1 MQLTLMQ
8 CFLLSLP
15 LIEAYPLY
23 DFFHRVAGAPDSPYL
38 VDKLAD
44 LWERIPESPSKSYV
58 EKYIY
63 YHLTFPSVDDNPKL
77 APDKHLE
84 YQKYRE
90 SREYEEEKLAYHLRL
105 REFRS
110 RDPEL

>member
-8 CFLLSLP
+8 SFLLCLP
-15 LIEAYPLY
+15 LIEDYPLY
-23 DFFHRVAGAPDSPYL
+23 DFFHRVAGEPDPPYL

-63 YHLTFPSVDDNPKL
+63 YHLTFPYVDDNPKL
-77 APDKHLE
+77 APTKQKE
-84 YQKYRE
+84 YRQYQK
-90 SREYEEEKLAYHLRL
+90 SRAYEEEKLAYRLRL
-105 REFRS
+105 QEFCS